1 MNSSKFSGYDSWA
14 LIFTYNWWILISFPL
29 MHIKLTKCH
38 ASLTLVF
45 IPYHN
50 KWNIQRRKLHNKP
63 FVCECRDT
71 SMAHVILLK
80 RLTRELVVNWK
91 LCTHE
96 VLSCCFDNLFSNKYE
111 SLELFRFTKP
121 WQVFLVLT
129 NIVVIIDTIIFIF
142 NNIWVNAIWH
152 FVLRLCV
159 SNLSFWKPLYHIMFI
174 VEYEN
179 LVKKDI
185 LSRHKQKYNIHPP

>member
-1 MNSSKFSGYDSWA
+1 MNSSKFSEYDSWA

-111 SLELFRFTKP
+111 SFGA
-121 WQVFLVLT
+121 FLIYKTMTSFFSVS
-129 NIVVIIDTIIFIF
+129 NNRY
-142 NNIWVNAIWH
+142 NNIYIQQH
-152 FVLRLCV
+152 
-159 SNLSFWKPLYHIMFI
+159 LSFC
-174 VEYEN
+174 N
-179 LVKKDI
+179 LTFCSKAMCIKFVI
-185 LSRHKQKYNIHPP
+185 LKAA